1 KLPILKLFSVN
12 LPTSEALT
20 INGKIDKEGRPWGSK
35 QDHAKRVAIDLH
47 LLTHFHKHRVQ
58 AL

>member
-1 KLPILKLFSVN
+1 MSPIRQNRKLPILKLFSVN

-35 QDHAKRVAIDLH
+35 QVGEEADQWFL
-47 LLTHFHKHRVQ
+47 
-58 AL
+58 